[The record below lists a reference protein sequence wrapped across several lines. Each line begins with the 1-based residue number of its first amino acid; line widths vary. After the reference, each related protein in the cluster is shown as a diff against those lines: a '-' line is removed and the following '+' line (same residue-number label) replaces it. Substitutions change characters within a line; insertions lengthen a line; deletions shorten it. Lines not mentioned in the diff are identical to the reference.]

1 MEVCVQLKICENCG
15 CLWFR
20 ALTQESV
27 YCREC
32 EEKLRAFPAP
42 ETRKRPG
49 RKSRKPVM
57 KIWAVAEEPRL
68 QKVDCGQWIAA
79 SEQLP
84 LAAMAATGGAE

>member
-20 ALTQESV
+20 STQQSV
-27 YCREC
+27 YCSEC
-32 EEKLRAFPAP
+32 EMKLRAFPAP

-57 KIWAVAEEPRL
+57 KICAVAESIGDLDYESWVGSRGEPL
-68 QKVDCGQWIAA
+68 
-79 SEQLP
+79 L
-84 LAAMAATGGAE
+84 ATGGAE